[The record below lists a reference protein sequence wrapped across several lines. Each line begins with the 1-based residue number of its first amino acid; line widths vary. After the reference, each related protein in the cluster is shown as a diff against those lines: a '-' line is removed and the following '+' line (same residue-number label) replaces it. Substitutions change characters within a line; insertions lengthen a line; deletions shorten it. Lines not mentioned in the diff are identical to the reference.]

1 MVEIVKFERPEA
13 EAVIAALEELLEQAK
28 SGTVAGLAFA
38 ITRPDG
44 NMATNVCWEAGKTAP
59 LLLAG
64 VALLQR
70 RVADDILSA
79 NEED

>member
-28 SGTVAGLAFA
+28 SGTVSGMAFA

>member
-1 MVEIVKFERPEA
+1 
-13 EAVIAALEELLEQAK
+13 LLEQAK
-28 SGTVAGLAFA
+28 SGTVSGMAFA